1 MSNKKAICLKE
12 SGNWGKLEKKHKF
25 DNKDFDEKEVK
36 NDLSPK
42 MIALLENIRELDK
55 KDMKDHGHLFK
66 HFIYSDIKSAFGA
79 KLIASV
85 LSSDG
90 FQHAYSLKKTVRGM
104 SFTLDASLLKKRTS
118 NVFATLTS
126 VTFFEKPIGVNFRKN
141 ILKTFN
147 TRPENIHGENIR
159 IIILDSGF
167 REGIDLFDVKYVHLI
182 EPIAT
187 KADQKQAIGR
197 STRFCGQKG
206 LEFHKKEGWPLHV
219 YRYETRLTDNFK
231 EYLVSNDKS
240 FENVAT
246 FFDLFMKYSNL
257 DPKKLAFSN
266 ELETIVIGSAV
277 DKELTKE
284 VHEFKIPQNGGG
296 LYNTLSNMIKNKY
309 GHLAWGKIKIVN
321 GCIQNGGSN
330 LVEFTPTQQ
339 FIREYFTPAYPNPGM
354 LLYHSVG
361 TGKTCTAIATASSTF
376 EKEGYS
382 IIYVTRYTLK
392 EDVWK
397 DMFVDQVC
405 SLVIQEHIKNGLSLP
420 QANAAR
426 KRLISDKWFEPMSYK
441 QFSNLLAGKNQLSN
455 VLIERNGKK
464 DMLHKTLII
473 IDEAHKL
480 FASDV
485 EGQEKA
491 DIDVIRKALMNSNKV
506 SGKEGAKVLLMTA
519 TPYTSDAMDMI
530 RLFNLCRPYDKQFPE
545 DFEEFSKMYL
555 DENSNFTEESKDRF
569 YDDIAGYTSYLN
581 RKKDIR
587 SFAYPVIHNIEVPM
601 SSYSYL
607 DKFPEIRRIKRNIE
621 STDIQI
627 NNGTHNASD
636 KLKKKEIEMRK
647 ITDET
652 IKPMYELHKQCV
664 EESKKDGTDIKKTV
678 KKLHS
683 ENLRI
688 CSKIVKEKKKKIK
701 EEYKELIKT
710 LKYDTKVLLK
720 AKKLSTSEKEELNNE
735 LAYQLNQYKN
745 DELFDIE
752 QIVNSPEFVKCSE
765 DAKAEYSKELLNYT
779 QLPSQ
784 TKCKEMLSKIKD
796 IEDKNKEIHKKEI
809 EKLKKTLFKNIDVD
823 KERLKELNK
832 ELVDYKKDILDS
844 IENDKSQ
851 QTSVE
856 KCLKDKLHP
865 QHRVLYTGDSAK
877 FSKDE
882 LEEIVED
889 GNNKKNIFLIA
900 GHGSENVVNF
910 NKRNKV
916 PDDKV
921 IVLFPVCARPNF
933 MNTGCTMTDMFNN
946 PKFSRFL
953 ANPIKYR
960 EKIENHIGH
969 PIRIYLPN
977 EYIPNMSTNLFLD
990 FDIENIICMKSGVY
1004 RINNIPEINRK
1015 ILPEIK
1021 KSSQNLGTPLCKR
1034 FIGTMPSPEKYNVK
1048 IHNEIFKGNLYP
1060 LALRNGNSFNDL
1072 KYRSF
1077 KIDDIINTVG
1087 KGIYY
1092 YTGCRSSHI
1101 GIDEDKYNE
1110 ILNVSDKQQHAK
1122 HRSDKMRP
1130 IIPLLN
1136 NSHSSSVVKNST
1148 QSTIISN
1155 SRTKSKSKSKIE
1167 NTKEELKRIKQFK
1180 VILAKKENFDME
1192 EMRSVLL
1199 SFNKTPLVESLLFII
1214 DEKEYIENNKD
1225 KITKKITIKKTKG
1238 FIYFLERS
1246 EIEYNNKKIVVNDD
1260 VFGIINT
1267 KMINATKKCSG
1278 SIVAKKIIKLY
1289 KEKGEIN
1296 IKLPKTIEEASS
1308 QEMFE
1313 QLCIEIRKKD

>member
-1034 FIGTMPSPEKYNVK
+1034 FIGTMSSPEKYNVK
-1048 IHNEIFKGNLYP
+1048 IHNEIFKGNLYQP
-1060 LALRNGNSFNDL
+1060 ALRNGNSFNDL

-1199 SFNKTPLVESLLFII
+1199 SFNKTPLVDSLLFII
-1214 DEKEYIENNKD
+1214 DENEYIENNKD